1 MSRVL
6 LVRYAPEAVDY
17 SDPALPPGLNAEKV
31 RAGIDL
37 AMQQMGDRGWQAE
50 NCLVRPDESAAPEV
64 ERQLRA
70 AVYDCVVI
78 AGGIRIPPPPPA
90 VRGNP
95 QRRAQGRPRRRNRL
109 QHAARRQRR
118 SRRTLATASELSLG
132 REQVA

>member
-1 MSRVL
+1 MTRVL

-50 NCLVRPDESAAPEV
+50 NCLVRPDESAAAEV

-70 AVYDCVVI
+70 AAYDCVVI
-78 AGGIRIPPPPPA
+78 AGGIRIPPRGLLLFE

-118 SRRTLATASELSLG
+118 SRRTLASARALVS
-132 REQVA
+132 RI